1 MSVFSSSILSPLHL
15 TPYTLHCSSA
25 ARLLAKRYKNMLQRL
40 GIYSP
45 RRVAVLLPHE
55 MLLNH
60 VLISPYGSNDLLRRT
75 FRLLLYISTAP
86 PAR

>member
-1 MSVFSSSILSPLHL
+1 MQKKRPNERFFFFYPLRLIASSPNRLLAS

-25 ARLLAKRYKNMLQRL
+25 ARLLAFRQRYKNMLQQL

-55 MLLNH
+55 MLLNQ
-60 VLISPYGSNDLLRRT
+60 VV
-75 FRLLLYISTAP
+75 
-86 PAR
+86 

>member
-1 MSVFSSSILSPLHL
+1 MSVFSSLLSPYRLIASSPPRLYTLHL
-15 TPYTLHCSSA
+15 TPYTA

-60 VLISPYGSNDLLRRT
+60 VV
-75 FRLLLYISTAP
+75 
-86 PAR
+86 